1 MTSRYR
7 FEVVVALKEGLADPA
22 GRAVADALPALGW
35 TNVPEV
41 HIGKSIVL
49 AVEASSEAEAE
60 AQVSEMADRFLTN
73 PVIERYQVR
82 ALVEGEAQ

>member
-1 MTSRYR
+1 MTAFR
-7 FEVVVALKEGLADPA
+7 FEIVVALKEGLADPA

-49 AVEASSEAEAE
+49 AVEAADADAAER
-60 AQVSEMADRFLTN
+60 QVREMADRFLTN

-82 ALVEGEAQ
+82 ALAGSEAL

>member
-1 MTSRYR
+1 MTAYR
-7 FEVVVALKEGLADPA
+7 FEVVVALKDGLADPA

-35 TNVPEV
+35 SNVSEV

-49 AVEASSEAEAE
+49 AVDASSEADAE
-60 AQVSEMADRFLTN
+60 AQVAEMAERFLTN

-82 ALVEGEAQ
+82 ALAAGEAL